1 MNKQKYKEK
10 KDNLYRRVVSLWAS
24 ASFVGIGPSAQVARW
39 WSVTKEWKVLLAK
52 ERACWMQ
59 FR

>member
-39 WSVTKEWKVLLAK
+39 
-52 ERACWMQ
+52 
-59 FR
+59 